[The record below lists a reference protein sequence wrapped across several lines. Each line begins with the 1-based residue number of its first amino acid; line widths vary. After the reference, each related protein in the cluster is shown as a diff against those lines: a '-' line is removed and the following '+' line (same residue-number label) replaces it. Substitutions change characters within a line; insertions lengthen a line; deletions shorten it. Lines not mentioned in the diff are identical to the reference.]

1 MAIDIELKTLK
12 QNNTSWPLTFKA
24 SNRFPIVANRVFAT
38 LENAQKY
45 IDDTAA
51 DASAYPGIVL
61 AVVQDEVAKNNGV
74 YYVKSVAMTEGEK
87 GVLVKVGGAETETA
101 DNYSEAK
108 ELSKTLVVGQL
119 IKVTEE
125 ETIGEETY
133 QTGFY
138 IVESPGVISALATST
153 GSDDEIGALKARV
166 DTIEGDYV
174 TEDELETAINGIVI
188 PNVPVQDV
196 KYGENSLLDEN
207 GNAVLDDF
215 AKSADV
221 YSKTVADSTFV
232 KSEGYVAY
240 SDVEKSKLANIAEG
254 AQVNVLEGVKVN
266 NVELVIGED
275 KKVNID
281 LSAYVQKDG
290 DKVLSTND
298 FTDDLKTKLEGID
311 EGAEVNFVKSV
322 GDNLNV
328 DGEGKLTVTIPQVNV
343 PFQSVATDDKVLT
356 LGDDGVLKSDLE
368 FVKETIDGAEYLVVK
383 GKNGAEI
390 GKVATAEFTVDG
402 ILDNVKFSTEE
413 GKENILV
420 LTFNADSGKQDIEVD
435 FGKYVDA
442 YSAGTGLTLSDKAFA
457 VDFNAVAKKSD
468 LDALADI
475 VGTRAEGDTDSVFT
489 KLAALAEKNGEQD
502 IDINAKADR
511 SELDALAALVGK
523 EAEGETP
530 ATGIFAELA
539 ALVEKNGEQDSA
551 IAALENLTVNGV
563 GIDNGTITL
572 DSADIKLNAV
582 IGKKEVDGSQV
593 DRYTTDNDIQYVL
606 NDIDTRIDAINT
618 TIDNVTGGGVIADIT
633 AGDGINVDKTT
644 KTNPTISVKVDD
656 SSIKVDSN
664 KKIAIKLKES
674 TDNALVIEEGGLYVQ
689 AITID
694 GNDIEQ

>member
-166 DTIEGDYV
+166 DTIEGDYI
-174 TEDELETAINGIVI
+174 TEDELESAINAIDM
-188 PNVPVQDV
+188 PNVPVQGV
-196 KYGENSLLDEN
+196 KYGEDSLLDEN
-207 GNAVLDDF
+207 GIALLDDF

-221 YSKTVADSTFV
+221 YLKEDANSTFV

-240 SDVEKSKLANIAEG
+240 SDAEKSKLANIAEG

-281 LSAYVQKDG
+281 LLDYVQKDG
-290 DKVLSTND
+290 AKVLSTND
-298 FTDDLKTKLEGID
+298 FTDDLKSKLEGID

-328 DGEGKLTVTIPQVNV
+328 DGEGKLTVTIP
-343 PFQSVATDDKVLT
+343 SVATDDKVLT

-368 FVKETIDGAEYLVVK
+368 FVKETIYGDEYLVVK
-383 GKNGAEI
+383 GKNGGVI

-402 ILDNVKFSTEE
+402 ILDNVEFSTEE

-475 VGTRAEGDTDSVFT
+475 VGTRDEGDTDSVFT

-502 IDINAKADR
+502 TDINAKADK

-523 EAEGETP
+523 KAEGETP

-539 ALVEKNGEQDSA
+539 ALEK
-551 IAALENLTVNGV
+551 LTVNGV

-593 DRYTTDNDIQYVL
+593 DRYTIDKDIQYVL

-674 TDNALVIEEGGLYVQ
+674 TDNALVIEEDGLYVQ